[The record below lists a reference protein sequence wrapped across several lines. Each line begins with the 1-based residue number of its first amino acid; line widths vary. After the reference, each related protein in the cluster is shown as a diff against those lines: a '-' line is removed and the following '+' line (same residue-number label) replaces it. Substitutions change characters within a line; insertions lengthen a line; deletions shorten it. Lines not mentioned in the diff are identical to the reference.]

1 MRAQKLKSPV
11 VPAEVVFVTDSSIYE
26 YQPLTEMAKLV
37 VEAVKNLEVLENFL
51 QVIYFFNFPI
61 LK

>member
-51 QVIYFFNFPI
+51 QVIYFFIFPI